1 MTEISFK
8 ELERVVVLIKQNL
21 TLKVEVA
28 AHTDNVG
35 SAAYNASLSERRAQT
50 VAKFLEERKISAKRF
65 VAKGYGE
72 SQPMVP
78 NDSPENKARN
88 RRVIL
93 KILEI

>member
-1 MTEISFK
+1 
-8 ELERVVVLIKQNL
+8 V
-21 TLKVEVA
+21 
-28 AHTDNVG
+28 
-35 SAAYNASLSERRAQT
+35 
-50 VAKFLEERKISAKRF
+50 
-65 VAKGYGE
+65 YGE